1 MPSSCSLIAIV
12 AAFVVYV
19 NGSPGLAVVNPRDI
33 ACGPTTVTE
42 TCTVTV
48 TPTCGPTTVPGPPE
62 PPKPTLDCLKDAYL
76 IQGHTLYTVDLK
88 TGAKETISKTV
99 GGSGPAIN
107 SLGHN
112 PKENYLYGTQGK
124 TLIRITSDGKT
135 AKVLD
140 LPITPNIGD
149 FDENGQYWYSSGGT
163 TWGRVDLNPGSATY
177 GKLVETG
184 KSSLGNVRPPSDWA
198 YTPASPG
205 YLYGV
210 GVTSG
215 SVPSLVRWSTKTHKW
230 EVVYNAK
237 GLKAQAFGGVMS
249 TSDGV
254 IYGSDNGSGGI
265 FRFPIDDPHGASR
278 TATGPKSSSNDGTRC
293 MLLPD
298 SST

>member
-1 MPSSCSLIAIV
+1 MPSSRNLAALV

-19 NGSPGLAVVNPRDI
+19 NGSHGLAVVNARDV
-33 ACGPTTVTE
+33 ACGPITVTE

-48 TPTCGPTTVPGPPE
+48 TPTCGPTEIPE
-62 PPKPTLDCLKDAYL
+62 PPKPTLPCLSDAYL
-76 IQGHTLYTVDLK
+76 IQGHTLYKVDLK
-88 TGAKETISKTV
+88 TGATETISNNV
-99 GGSGPAIN
+99 GGSGPDIN

-112 PKENYLYGTQGK
+112 PTENFLYGNQGK

-135 AKVLD
+135 EKVLD
-140 LPITPNIGD
+140 LPVAPNLGD

-163 TWGRVDLNPGSATY
+163 TWGRVDLKPGSLTY
-177 GKLVETG
+177 GTLVETG
-184 KSSLGNVRPPSDWA
+184 TSSLGNVRTPADWA

-205 YLYGV
+205 YLYGA
-210 GVTSG
+210 GVAPG
-215 SVPSLVRWSTKTHKW
+215 GVPSLVRWSTTTHKW
-230 EVVYNAK
+230 ETVYNTK
-237 GLKAQAFGGVMS
+237 GLPKASGFGGVMS

-265 FRFPIDDPHGASR
+265 FRFPINDPNGASK
-278 TATGPKSSSNDGTRC
+278 TATGPASSTNDGTRC